1 MIRYYTN
8 RKKQNK
14 EHGIINQCNAA
25 MTWYGPAAYS
35 MCDINHLDIEFF
47 KVMPRL
53 FLANISFTTI

>member
-1 MIRYYTN
+1 MIVTTPRGKT
-8 RKKQNK
+8 QNK

-25 MTWYGPAAYS
+25 MTWYGPAAYT

-53 FLANISFTTI
+53 FLANISSTI